1 MLCEKCNKNPATFHY
16 TEVLNGVKNEH
27 HLCNE
32 CAANTDVSYYS
43 SIFDNDEQFTR
54 LISGIL
60 GGKGI
65 ISDGENKDPATSVS
79 CPRCKMTYGEFVK
92 NSRFGCPECYDV
104 FGLLISDK
112 IKKIHGSSTHVGK
125 HPLKYGEV
133 KDVVRENADE
143 NNDSAD
149 IQKEIEILKKK
160 QQAAVEI
167 EDYTEAARIRDII
180 AKLNGKDK
188 KDA

>member
-133 KDVVRENADE
+133 KDVVSENTDE
-143 NNDSAD
+143 NNNGAD

-167 EDYTEAARIRDII
+167 EDYMEAARIRDII

>member
-1 MLCEKCNKNPATFHY
+1 MLCEKCNKNQATFHY
-16 TEVLNGVKNEH
+16 TEVVNGVKNEH

-65 ISDGENKDPATSVS
+65 ISGGGNNDPATNVS

-112 IKKIHGSSTHVGK
+112 IKKIHGSSAHVGK
-125 HPLKYGEV
+125 HPLKYGEI
-133 KDVVRENADE
+133 KEIHTD
-143 NNDSAD
+143 NDKEIQNDID

-167 EDYTEAARIRDII
+167 EDYLEAARIRDMI
-180 AKLNGKDK
+180 AQLKEREGKN
-188 KDA
+188 A